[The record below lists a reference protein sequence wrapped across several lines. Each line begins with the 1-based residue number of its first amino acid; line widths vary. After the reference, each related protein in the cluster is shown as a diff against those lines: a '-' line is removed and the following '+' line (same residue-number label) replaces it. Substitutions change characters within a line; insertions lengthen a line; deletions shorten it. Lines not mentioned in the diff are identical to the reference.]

1 MGIIV
6 LNIMAKNKKS
16 FFLLRTLIFL
26 FFITVV
32 IGVYIGYTIFSKPNV
47 AVEKRTHIYIPTD
60 STYTFL
66 LNQLQEK
73 QVLKEVWSF
82 EIVAQL
88 KELPYK
94 IKSGHYVIAPGMNN
108 RQVVNMFRAGLQ
120 EPVKLVIYNIR
131 TKEEFSSLIGRTI
144 EADSASAIEVLNS
157 DTFCKQFKLDTAN
170 ILAHF
175 IVDNYELWWNTPLSG
190 LWEKLNQAHDAFW
203 NEERLQK
210 AAALKMNENEIV
222 TLASIVEKEAIF
234 DKEMP
239 TIAGVYLN
247 RLKIK
252 MPLQADPTLVFALRD
267 FNARRVLN
275 YHKDYSSP
283 YNTYQNAGLPPGPI
297 CMPRKK
303 SIDAVLNAEQHQYL
317 YFCANPDMSGYSIF
331 SKTYEEQMKVA
342 AKYRKKLDAM
352 NISK

>member
-1 MGIIV
+1 
-6 LNIMAKNKKS
+6 MAKKKGTS
-16 FFLLRTLIFL
+16 FLLYFISIALIVAIL
-26 FFITVV
+26 GSLYVAYVV
-32 IGVYIGYTIFSKPNV
+32 LAKPNI
-47 AVEKRTHIYIPTD
+47 AVKKRTHIYIPTD

-66 LNQLQEK
+66 LTQLQEK
-73 QVLKEVWSF
+73 EVLKDVWSF

-108 RQVVNMFRAGLQ
+108 RQIVNLFRGGLQ

-131 TKEEFSSLIGRTI
+131 TKEEFSGLVGRTI
-144 EADSASAIEVLNS
+144 EADSIKVLETLNS
-157 DTFCKQFKLDTAN
+157 DSFCKTFQLDTVN
-170 ILAHF
+170 ILSHF
-175 IVDNYELWWNTPLSG
+175 IVDNYELWWNTPL
-190 LWEKLNQAHDAFW
+190 EKFWKKMDASHQAFW
-203 NEERLQK
+203 NQDRLQK
-210 AAALKMNENEIV
+210 AKALNMSEKEIV

-234 DKEMP
+234 HKEMP

-247 RLKIK
+247 RLKIG

-275 YHKDYSSP
+275 YHKDFDSP
-283 YNTYQNAGLPPGPI
+283 YNTYKNTGLPPGPI
-297 CMPRKK
+297 CMPRQN

-342 AKYRKKLDAM
+342 AQYRKKLNAM
-352 NISK
+352 NIHK